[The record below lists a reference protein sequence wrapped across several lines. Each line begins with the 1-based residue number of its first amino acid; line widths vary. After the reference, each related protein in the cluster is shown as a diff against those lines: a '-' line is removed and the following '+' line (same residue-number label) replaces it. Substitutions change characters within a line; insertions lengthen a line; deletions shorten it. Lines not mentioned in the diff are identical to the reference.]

1 MPTNPVFNRVYD
13 REYFSG
19 TQAGLYI
26 GDVYVDEVVSA
37 AWSVQ
42 QTKTPIYGY
51 ASQLFDAVSAGPVL
65 VTGNFTVNFKQ
76 SGYLYLILMRYK
88 QLNDAVEQALG
99 TVAASKF
106 RNALKWPTKNNKVPS
121 PFVKDGRGKNL
132 DGINRITIERI
143 MKGEANKDE
152 RFEFYNSL
160 AGLASQLGE
169 DKEFEDI
176 VEVFED
182 QVWGKSPGDLD
193 KMIRRSDD
201 NAFDNFE
208 MYMTFGDYNNRDAN
222 HTVRRLSGV
231 RLVGSSIAVTIS
243 GEPVMEEYSF
253 IARNSF

>member
-1 MPTNPVFNRVYD
+1 MPTNPIFNRVYD

-37 AWSVQ
+37 SWSVQ

-65 VTGNFTVNFKQ
+65 VTGNFTVNFKE

-88 QLNDAVEQALG
+88 QLTDAVDQVLS
-99 TVAASKF
+99 TVAPSRFTNKPGG
-106 RNALKWPTKNNKVPS
+106 RNRIPS

-132 DGINRITIERI
+132 DGINRVTIERI
-143 MKGEANKDE
+143 MKGEASKDE

-169 DKEFEDI
+169 DKKFEDI

-182 QVWGKSPGDLD
+182 QVWGKAPGDLD
-193 KMIRRSDD
+193 KMVRRSDD
-201 NAFDNFE
+201 NAFDNFD

-222 HTVRRLSGV
+222 HTVRRISGV
-231 RLVGSSIAVTIS
+231 RLVGSSMAVTIS